1 MESGLLLP
9 FIQELVTKLSLLP
22 QQWSHSSQESSAKL
36 QSIAET
42 GKPVFVKKV
51 LMKITS
57 AFLFVFLLSGSVTQA
72 RIRVKL
78 VWDHDQVCSSRYVV
92 QVSDQRAIRHRNRWA
107 TIASIDWLPSE
118 SNSLVVD
125 LPDRAVN
132 YVVSYAVCQNGQWSQ
147 PSNILKVV
155 RHQIQASR

>member
-1 MESGLLLP
+1 MSNFVCLPGIAGGTPVILDSKALPRQANQYLLKRP
-9 FIQELVTKLSLLP
+9 K
-22 QQWSHSSQESSAKL
+22 
-36 QSIAET
+36 
-42 GKPVFVKKV
+42 

-118 SNSLVVD
+118 SNPLVVD

-132 YVVSYAVCQNGQWSQ
+132 YVVSYAVCQNRPWSQ
-147 PSNILKVV
+147 ASNILKVL
-155 RHQIQASR
+155 RHQTQASGTE